1 MESVA
6 HPKLRVL
13 MVEDEEDTASLLR
26 FLLERASYQ
35 VIHAKD
41 GRQAQRYRDDGRAEI
56 GFIFI
61 LMQGEFR
68 ANGVA
73 VNQAGIRSEVRI
85 ISGNG
90 SLVAESLKNRRHR
103 GPRLAGRGIVPDDRP
118 AIIARCEGQTPVEVS
133 WQQLQRDVGA
143 LAASLRGLGIGP
155 GDRVVAYLPNVP
167 QTVVAD
173 AGTGKLNISTTL
185 TFDAV
190 GNPTQVNGPR
200 PDVTG
205 TVTTAYDGE
214 RRSSRAT
221 AGLRP

>member
-1 MESVA
+1 MQPVTTYGYTAYTAAGFPAFTLQTSVSQKTSA
-6 HPKLRVL
+6 SNTVL
-13 MVEDEEDTASLLR
+13 STTAYN
-26 FLLERASYQ
+26 A
-35 VIHAKD
+35 
-41 GRQAQRYRDDGRAEI
+41 
-56 GFIFI
+56 
-61 LMQGEFR
+61 
-68 ANGVA
+68 AN
-73 VNQAGIRSEVRI
+73 
-85 ISGNG
+85 
-90 SLVAESLKNRRHR
+90 K
-103 GPRLAGRGIVPDDRP
+103 
-118 AIIARCEGQTPVEVS
+118 
-133 WQQLQRDVGA
+133 
-143 LAASLRGLGIGP
+143 
-155 GDRVVAYLPNVP
+155 YVP